1 MQPLMQLSHA
11 LLVVAADAGQR
22 KAPCSSTV
30 VTAERPELQ
39 YRVQPQPNG
48 LALGNLPGVEQVEL
62 DFPDDVGD
70 AGLTGLASGEVAGF
84 LGFPGASPVGAVA
97 DEESGHEDFQQERG
111 DGEFWLVRGKKP
123 RRIPSRRPG
132 RAGS

>member
-1 MQPLMQLSHA
+1 MLFVSEQPSLASQTIAGATASTGM
-11 LLVVAADAGQR
+11 AAFPSASGTRD
-22 KAPCSSTV
+22 
-30 VTAERPELQ
+30 PEA
-39 YRVQPQPNG
+39 NG
-48 LALGNLPGVEQVEL
+48 LALGDLPGVEQVEL

-70 AGLTGLASGEVAGF
+70 AGLVGLASGEVAGF

-132 RAGS
+132 R